1 MKAFKT
7 AEVTKYHTTNARI
20 FSNVFCVFMNL
31 DKWKTLPPEVK
42 KAFEESGGLS
52 GAEMFG
58 QVFDGIAEEDKKFM
72 KGKGDTF
79 TTITPDER
87 KKWKIAGEKIVE
99 EWVKTQTA
107 KNSPGKAILEEINNL
122 VEKAQP

>member
-20 FSNVFCVFMNL
+20 FSNFFCVVMNL
-31 DKWKTLPPEVK
+31 DKWKALSPEVK

-58 QVFDGIAEEDKKFM
+58 QVFDAIAEEDIKFM
-72 KGKGDTF
+72 KDKGDIF
-79 TTITPDER
+79 TTIALEEK
-87 KKWKIAGEKIVE
+87 KKWKAAGETRRGMGQGPNGQEQSRK
-99 EWVKTQTA
+99 KYL
-107 KNSPGKAILEEINNL
+107 G
-122 VEKAQP
+122 